1 MCHVR
6 TIDKT
11 TEVATPRGVTPC
23 SSDPKVEERI
33 RVFTLTL
40 KFLPVG
46 RIPQQ
51 NPLTLS
57 FHGSELQLSLLRLFK
72 GATRRRLQFLFP
84 LSECHVSER
93 TLLLAVTKYI
103 VSNYRLVFKF
113 SI

>member
-1 MCHVR
+1 MMRYVR

-23 SSDPKVEERI
+23 SSDLAVEERMENA
-33 RVFTLTL
+33 FTFTL

-57 FHGSELQLSLLRLFK
+57 FLGSNYNIVLRLFK

-84 LSECHVSER
+84 CWDAMYQNGLFH
-93 TLLLAVTKYI
+93 L
-103 VSNYRLVFKF
+103 
-113 SI
+113 